1 MSAAGTSAV
10 TYITYGVDHTES
22 EAEAAVQDIAYADVL
37 TATEA
42 AARFIGR
49 DLRHLVR
56 EARYP
61 LGQQLHAPPEMAKDD
76 SVIVELLMHDIER
89 MLRQNLI
96 SAAHLLLT
104 DEEVN
109 ANDQRPVRY
118 YAHYEVRRDTV
129 RSGCGVW
136 NDIVKAPPRTLIS
149 ADFTLGVSW
158 RGGMTRDK
166 RRRVRPPEYF
176 FTWLPDGRNYDSLG
190 QEPYRFGGL
199 DDDLTRI
206 IRVEYTRPGYI

>member
-10 TYITYGVDHTES
+10 TYSVDHTEA
-22 EAEAAVQDIAYADVL
+22 EAEAAVEAVTYADVL

-61 LGQQLHAPPEMAKDD
+61 LGQQLRVPPEMAKDD
-76 SVIVELLMHDIER
+76 SVVVELLMHDIER

-104 DEEVN
+104 DKEVN
-109 ANDQRPVRY
+109 ANNQRPVRY

-129 RSGCGVW
+129 RSGSGVW
-136 NDIVKAPPRTLIS
+136 NDIVKAPPRALIN
-149 ADFTLGVSW
+149 ADFTLGISW
-158 RGGMTRDK
+158 RGDMTSDK

-176 FTWLPDGRNYDSLG
+176 FTWLPDGRNYDKLG
-190 QEPYRFGGL
+190 LEPYRFGGL
-199 DDDLTRI
+199 DADLIQI